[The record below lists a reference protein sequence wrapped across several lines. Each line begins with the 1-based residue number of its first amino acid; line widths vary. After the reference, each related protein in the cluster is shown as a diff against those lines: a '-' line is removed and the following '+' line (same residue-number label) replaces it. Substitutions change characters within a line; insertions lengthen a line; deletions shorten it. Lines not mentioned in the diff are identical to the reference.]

1 MKKMMKDDGM
11 MKEMK
16 VDDDD
21 DEALKC
27 YMIHSCRKIARLRV
41 FSCT

>member
-1 MKKMMKDDGM
+1 MKDDGM
-11 MKEMK
+11 VKEMR
-16 VDDDD
+16 VDAD

-27 YMIHSCRKIARLRV
+27 YMIHSSRKSARLRV